1 MSVSLY
7 VERLRKFDEL
17 ELKKFRNRY
26 IEDIPGWGANVEFT
40 EKQFNA
46 LDNNDPLRKFLS
58 RVNVHEFKRN
68 FDDMFKYIEKKY
80 GEKLPITYDGIRSL
94 YYVTYDGKKEYFPA
108 DKFSYEL
115 DSVYYICEVQ
125 EVESD
130 FSNYEARIVRSFL
143 KEILG
148 EDDIDNRPVHLDEKQ
163 CFKFVRMLAE
173 KNAEDRCLFND
184 ENFLTLIYNL
194 ILHPDDLFLEV
205 QC

>member
-26 IEDIPGWGANVEFT
+26 IEDIIGWGANVEFT
-40 EKQFNA
+40 EEQFNA
-46 LDNNDPLRKFLS
+46 LDDNDPLRKLLS

-80 GEKLPITYDGIRSL
+80 GEKLPLTYDGIRSL

-108 DKFSYEL
+108 DKSYYEL

-184 ENFLTLIYNL
+184 ESFLTLIYNL